1 MPRGGVT
8 PKSRDALIAL
18 IDSDALI
25 KRLQAF
31 ALGTTIKGKPVEMSS
46 EQVRAAFG
54 LLART
59 IPEVKQV
66 LQDTNHNF
74 NGDHSEL
81 ATAAIIAE
89 IQRRRAGTDAD
100 GARGRPN

>member
-1 MPRGGVT
+1 M
-8 PKSRDALIAL
+8 AL
-18 IDSDALI
+18 IDTEAII

-31 ALGTTIKGKPVEMSS
+31 ALGQELNGKPVEMSS
-46 EQVRAAFG
+46 EQVRSAFG

-59 IPEVKQV
+59 MPEVKQV

>member
-1 MPRGGVT
+1 MPRVL
-8 PKSRDALIAL
+8 PVDRQALLDL
-18 IDSDALI
+18 IDTEVII
-25 KRLQAF
+25 KRMMAF
-31 ALGTTIKGKPVEMSS
+31 VTGEKIRGKTIELSS
-46 EQVRAAFG
+46 DQLRAATL
-54 LLART
+54 LLARSL
-59 IPEVKQV
+59 PEVKQV

-81 ATAAIIAE
+81 ATAAIISE